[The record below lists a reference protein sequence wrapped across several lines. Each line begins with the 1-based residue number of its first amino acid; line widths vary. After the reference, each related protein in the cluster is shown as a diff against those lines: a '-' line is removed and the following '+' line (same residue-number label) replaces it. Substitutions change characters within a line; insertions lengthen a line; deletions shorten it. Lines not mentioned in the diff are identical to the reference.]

1 MRARLRCGEP
11 ITDEEFDAV
20 YPSWVRR
27 ASDMHWTP
35 CDVARRAA
43 ELLVEDASTRVLDV
57 GSGAGKLCVIGSL
70 STEGTFYGIEQR
82 ASLVDAASQA
92 ARRLGATRCHFIH
105 GDMVALD
112 WSRFDAFYFY
122 NPFYE
127 HVAELTPAID
137 PPIDFSP
144 ERYAWYVTVTGLKL
158 SAARVGTRVV
168 TYQGYGG
175 TMPSSYRRVLRERAG
190 CDHLELWRKEAPSK
204 RRNER
209 EPVAESSP
217 C

>member
-1 MRARLRCGEP
+1 MRARLRRGVAV
-11 ITDEEFDAV
+11 TDEEFDAV
-20 YPSWVRR
+20 YPPWVQR
-27 ASDMHWTP
+27 ASDIHWTP

-70 STEGTFYGIEQR
+70 STDATFYGVEQR
-82 ASLVDAASQA
+82 EPLVGAAEHA
-92 ARRLGATRCHFIH
+92 ARQLGASRCHFIH
-105 GDMVALD
+105 GDMAALD
-112 WSRFDAFYFY
+112 WTRFDAFYFY

-137 PPIDFSP
+137 PPLDFSP

-158 SAARVGTRVV
+158 CAARVGTRVV

-175 TMPSSYRRVLRERAG
+175 TMPSSYRLVLRERAG
-190 CDHLELWRKEAPSK
+190 CDHLELWRKEAPSVGAS
-204 RRNER
+204 RP
-209 EPVAESSP
+209 EPAIEASA